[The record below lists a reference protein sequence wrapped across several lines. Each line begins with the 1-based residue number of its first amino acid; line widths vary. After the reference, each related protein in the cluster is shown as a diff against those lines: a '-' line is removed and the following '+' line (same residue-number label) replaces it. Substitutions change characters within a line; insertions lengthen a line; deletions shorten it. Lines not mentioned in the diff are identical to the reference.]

1 MTRDRGLW
9 RARRARRTCD
19 HSIGMSAPSLDALFQ
34 QARPP
39 ARSLEIDAVVGAL
52 HERFGAGA
60 VPPVSIGRYRVAG
73 RLGAGGLGIVYRA
86 FDPVLARYVAI
97 KVLKSGG
104 EAAEQDVRLSR
115 EAQVLA
121 RIRHPHVVEVFDV
134 GFFDDRERSRF
145 FVAMALVE
153 GTDLREWLAHGRS
166 LAEIRTAF
174 AAAAEG
180 LASAHAV
187 GLLHRDFKPGNVLM
201 GEDGAVK
208 VADFGLAAM
217 TQELRAEA
225 ETAAWSVAE
234 GNATLSWRPGG
245 TLPYM
250 SPEQQRG
257 EPLTPACDQFGFC
270 VSLYEAVYGQ
280 RPFEGRDRDE
290 LLAAKLRGPALP
302 RAPLAPAALRRLLAR
317 GLSPRAEDR
326 FADMHA
332 LRRALLQ
339 IPITRRSPWLTV
351 AGLLLVGTTLAVV
364 TADLGEHATAPSC
377 PPPPASLALATTT
390 TPAVEA
396 VLAGSPPLSAAWPAM
411 VAALDAYAAELRR
424 RWDGACAL
432 DDAARERVERC
443 LVQCGDGLAALRE
456 LLATGDRETLAQGW
470 SLLQA
475 LPDANACG
483 PDRVERRAGELDAA
497 IARAR
502 MLATAGRLGPAREVL
517 DAVRAEPAVQG
528 DPRSVRDVDI
538 ELAELSSLEG
548 RHEDAKQ
555 SLERLYFAAVGEG
568 DTVGA
573 SRAAVWLAAQG
584 YRTGDVDA
592 ARQWSRAAHT
602 QLERVQPR
610 HYDLE
615 TMAWHN
621 LALSHLAAG
630 ELLEALGTIRE
641 ALARAEAPGVPSSLR
656 RATQQVYAELLM
668 LNGRPAEALAIHRD
682 LLHTDQSPPQ
692 RDPLAAVIDLQS
704 LGNVRMTLH
713 DVDGAWAAYRDALEM
728 GRSVLGAAHPDT
740 AAACIS
746 YAWVE
751 GDRGQP
757 QRGQEILAPCLQRL
771 VESLG
776 DDHPH
781 VALTRAIRG
790 RLASQA
796 GQPEEALRLLEAA
809 LASLERSVGESHYAV
824 GDVLHELGLAL
835 AAAGDAT
842 AARATLERALRVR
855 QVALPPGHVNEAET
869 RAELARLL
877 LAPDLEAV
885 EREAAREHLVRAVAT
900 FEARGLQPAYVER
913 WRERLRALDTT
924 EEAP

>member
-1 MTRDRGLW
+1 MT
-9 RARRARRTCD
+9 T
-19 HSIGMSAPSLDALFQ
+19 PSLDALFQ

-52 HERFGAGA
+52 HERFGSGSL
-60 VPPVSIGRYRVAG
+60 PPVSIGRYRVAG

-97 KVLKSGG
+97 KVLKGG
-104 EAAEQDVRLSR
+104 REAAEHDVRLLR

-121 RIRHPHVVEVFDV
+121 RIRHPRVVEVFDV
-134 GFFDDRERSRF
+134 GFFDDHEGSRF
-145 FVAMALVE
+145 FVAMELVE
-153 GTDLREWLAHGRS
+153 GTDLREWLARGRS

-174 AAAAEG
+174 VAAAEG
-180 LASAHAV
+180 LAGAHAV

-201 GEDGAVK
+201 GNDGAVK

-225 ETAAWSVAE
+225 DTTAWSVAE

-257 EPLTPACDQFGFC
+257 EPLAPACDQFGFC
-270 VSLYEAVYGQ
+270 VSLYEAVYGR

-302 RAPLAPAALRRLLAR
+302 REPLAPAALRRLLAQ

-332 LRRALLQ
+332 LRQALLRV
-339 IPITRRSPWLTV
+339 PTSRRSPWLAV
-351 AGLLLVGTTLAVV
+351 AGLVLVGTTLVAV
-364 TADLGEHATAPSC
+364 TADFDDELAAPAC
-377 PPPPASLALATTT
+377 PSPPASLQTATTT
-390 TPAVEA
+390 TPAVA
-396 VLAGSPPLSAAWPAM
+396 TVLAGSPPLTQAWPEM
-411 VAALDAYAAELRR
+411 VEALDAYAAELRR
-424 RWDGACAL
+424 RWDGACGL
-432 DDAARERVERC
+432 DDAGRERTQRC
-443 LVQCGDGLAALRE
+443 LTQCGDALTALQA
-456 LLATGDRETLAQGW
+456 LLAEGERETLAQGW
-470 SLLQA
+470 SLVQA
-475 LPDANACG
+475 LPDVNGCV
-483 PDRVERRAGELDAA
+483 PEVVERRTGEANAA
-497 IARAR
+497 LGRSR
-502 MLATAGRLGPAREVL
+502 MLAAAGRLVAAREVL
-517 DAVRAEPAVQG
+517 DTLRAELAVQA
-528 DPRSVRDVDI
+528 DTLARRDVDI
-538 ELAELSSLEG
+538 ELAEIASLEG
-548 RHEDAKQ
+548 EHEQAKQ
-555 SLERLYFAAVGEG
+555 SLELLYFEAVGEG
-568 DTVGA
+568 DAVGA

-592 ARQWSRAAHT
+592 ALQWSRAAHT
-602 QLERVQPR
+602 RLEHVQPR
-610 HYDLE
+610 NYEIE

-621 LALSHLAAG
+621 LALAHLAAG
-630 ELLEALGTIRE
+630 DLEQSLGTIRE
-641 ALARAEAPGVPSSLR
+641 AVERASAPGVPPSLR
-656 RATQQVYAELLM
+656 RATLQVQAELLM
-668 LNGRPAEALAIHRD
+668 LNGRPSEALAIHRD

-692 RDPLAAVIDLQS
+692 RDPLSAVIDLQS

-713 DVDGAWAAYRDALEM
+713 DVDGAWTAYRDALDT
-728 GRSVLGAAHPDT
+728 GRSVLGPEHPDT

-757 QRGQEILAPCLQRL
+757 VHGQEILAPCLQRL

-776 DDHPH
+776 EEHPH
-781 VALTRAIRG
+781 VALARAMQG

-796 GQPEEALRLLEAA
+796 GQHDEARRLLEAS

-835 AAAGDAT
+835 AATGDAT
-842 AARATLERALRVR
+842 AARTMLERALRVR
-855 QVALPPGHVNEAET
+855 QTALPPGHVSEAET
-869 RAELARLL
+869 RAELSRLL
-877 LAPDLEAV
+877 LVPGLGAV
-885 EREAAREHLVRAVAT
+885 ERDAAREHLVRAVAT
-900 FEARGLQPAYVER
+900 FEARGLQPAYVET

-924 EEAP
+924 EQAP